1 MLFDRDCRA
10 PYERAL
16 CEKRVCQCGSGR
28 PSALLLSLEDA
39 SKLKKTDDLD
49 LCGSARGLR
58 ADGGIEAGAS
68 PSLQS
73 VSPEQIVASSSSSSS
88 SSRNAGTPAGKN
100 LIDDS
105 KFVMCF
111 RDKPMRVGE
120 QWLLCGRR
128 RSRFPFHLMVGPD
141 WPMVVLVYALI
152 ISINS
157 IVLGV
162 ASPCLGW
169 PVLLIG
175 LSGFGLL
182 LLAYTS
188 VACSDP
194 GIIYQDLEDAVD
206 SDIEIAKNEAGGASI
221 NDGGS
226 PPGSDNG
233 STTPIL
239 DHALSGNA
247 LSSSANSSSSSSS
260 SNINSRAKT
269 EIIHGVPCKTTME
282 CGQCQIQRPFSARHC
297 NYCGVCI
304 EEIDHHCPWCV
315 KLPPSVSAPPF
326 GITLSS
332 QHSFLPSPPNNCRC
346 GKCIGAANMPAFSAF
361 LGMLCFQGY
370 LIVGIFIYYIVTC
383 FFVSD
388 APKGPGFN

>member
-1 MLFDRDCRA
+1 
-10 PYERAL
+10 
-16 CEKRVCQCGSGR
+16 
-28 PSALLLSLEDA
+28 
-39 SKLKKTDDLD
+39 
-49 LCGSARGLR
+49 
-58 ADGGIEAGAS
+58 
-68 PSLQS
+68 
-73 VSPEQIVASSSSSSS
+73 
-88 SSRNAGTPAGKN
+88 
-100 LIDDS
+100 
-105 KFVMCF
+105 
-111 RDKPMRVGE
+111 
-120 QWLLCGRR
+120 
-128 RSRFPFHLMVGPD
+128 
-141 WPMVVLVYALI
+141 MVVLVYALI

-226 PPGSDNG
+226 PPGSENG

-260 SNINSRAKT
+260 SNINS
-269 EIIHGVPCKTTME
+269 
-282 CGQCQIQRPFSARHC
+282 
-297 NYCGVCI
+297 
-304 EEIDHHCPWCV
+304 
-315 KLPPSVSAPPF
+315 
-326 GITLSS
+326 
-332 QHSFLPSPPNNCRC
+332 
-346 GKCIGAANMPAFSAF
+346 
-361 LGMLCFQGY
+361 
-370 LIVGIFIYYIVTC
+370 
-383 FFVSD
+383 
-388 APKGPGFN
+388 